1 MESIVASGANA
12 QCYGVCISYLMI
24 SGRLA
29 PQVVSSFARTLHYS
43 HADIPSF
50 LLTQSVWIFV
60 FALALV
66 PVCLAR
72 RLHSIRF
79 AGYVNILAVVY
90 LLVIMLYYLLAPG
103 ALKELPTGGDVSAV
117 VFSSEMLRAVPVVVF
132 AYTCAQNVLPVY
144 NELQDDSE
152 KTADLVTSVSVGA
165 SAAVYLVVALVGY
178 VSFGSAVSDN
188 IIAMYPD
195 TGLFVCFGKLSVIA
209 LTLTSYPVQMHPA
222 RASVY
227 KLLYPNGVPVSEVG
241 ASLEDGAA
249 TERENAPGEQTPLVG
264 GDAPRTIRGSV
275 ARWETITLILMV
287 TSVGVSLLV
296 SDLSLVL
303 GIVGAIGST
312 TISFIVRTLAATCI
326 ILTCPAAAAALPV
339 RCQHGERVC

>member
-1 MESIVASGANA
+1 M
-12 QCYGVCISYLMI
+12 
-24 SGRLA
+24 
-29 PQVVSSFARTLHYS
+29 
-43 HADIPSF
+43 
-50 LLTQSVWIFV
+50 

-287 TSVGVSLLV
+287 TSVGAVSYTHLR
-296 SDLSLVL
+296 
-303 GIVGAIGST
+303 AHET
-312 TISFIVRTLAATCI
+312 
-326 ILTCPAAAAALPV
+326 
-339 RCQHGERVC
+339 

>member
-1 MESIVASGANA
+1 M
-12 QCYGVCISYLMI
+12 
-24 SGRLA
+24 
-29 PQVVSSFARTLHYS
+29 
-43 HADIPSF
+43 
-50 LLTQSVWIFV
+50 
-60 FALALV
+60 
-66 PVCLAR
+66 
-72 RLHSIRF
+72 
-79 AGYVNILAVVY
+79 
-90 LLVIMLYYLLAPG
+90 
-103 ALKELPTGGDVSAV
+103 
-117 VFSSEMLRAVPVVVF
+117 
-132 AYTCAQNVLPVY
+132 
-144 NELQDDSE
+144 
-152 KTADLVTSVSVGA
+152 TADLVTSVSVGA

-275 ARWETITLILMV
+275 VRWETITLILMV

-303 GIVGAIGST
+303 GIVGAVGST